1 MSNDPIITY
10 FVFWFFIIFLLLFQ
24 CARVAILNK
33 EKEFEKE
40 EEEILKSKRQS
51 KLEYDELGLWKKVKD
66 YS

>member
-51 KLEYDELGLWKKVKD
+51 KLEYDELGL
-66 YS
+66 

>member
-24 CARVAILNK
+24 CARVAIINK
-33 EKEFEKE
+33 EKEFQKE
-40 EEEILKSKRQS
+40 DEEMVKRKRER
-51 KLEYDELGLWKKVKD
+51 KLEFDELGLWIKVKD

>member
-1 MSNDPIITY
+1 MSNDPITTY

-24 CARVAILNK
+24 CARVAIINK
-33 EKEFEKE
+33 ERQFQKE

-51 KLEYDELGLWKKVKD
+51 KIEFDELGLWKKVKD